1 MRTKTIKILQSERFV
16 THQSSDRDNG
26 NSTDSTEFV
35 LGNGTGVHKGLG
47 NNREHGVH
55 VVRRLDIKDKLG
67 ILHNVDPETERQAVD
82 TGDNTNV
89 RHI

>member
-1 MRTKTIKILQSERFV
+1 MRTKTIKILQSERFL

-26 NSTDSTEFV
+26 NSTDSTQLV
-35 LGNGTGVHKGLG
+35 LCNGAGVHEGLG
-47 NNREHGVH
+47 NDREHGVH

-67 ILHNVDPETERQAVD
+67 ILHNVDPETERQAAD

-89 RHI
+89 GRI